1 MENRLIFFLKRNRY
15 FNCIFNRFK
24 KKNNLS
30 NELKQIKKYVYDNYP
45 YKELAQQF
53 EKDLI
58 EIIRKDFSIPKEQ
71 AKIIAKE
78 ISQITDSE
86 MTDIPKQLDN
96 MWKKNNVSITEEE
109 KIQFE
114 KLCRIFHF
122 NFIFWEFYRPIC
134 FFFLVKMGNML
145 FTQKIDP
152 NNIPVQCRMTT
163 QKLYDIL
170 KKMPED
176 YALRLLEYLH
186 CTNYTF
192 DCLVNNFKDNKRQEF
207 INIVHS
213 KEVDIS
219 EISKICNYLQDY
231 LYFFNFMIQNFKEQP
246 KDNPAINVNNFLETA
261 SSVYEKNSNYGVD
274 ATNCEELS
282 EEIYKINNDPE
293 KSETNL
299 QSILNVTKEFLK
311 SILMD
316 ERFGPSNAK
325 EQKVLNRI
333 LENPKYAGL
342 YNEILDELK
351 QEFILP
357 DGYFDEPGNETER
370 VCIDDIKDSIKVGQ
384 RFQDF
389 INYVAEEGYID
400 NDILT
405 KQSFAYRLTG
415 RCRPD
420 NLIEQ
425 IEWNTD
431 KDPGSHFLYYIVKQ
445 LYYSNGRSGIKKYPD
460 IPTGKYER
468 IKLFFICDN
477 YTVENPS
484 AYANQIKQ
492 GLKNKIKE
500 FCS

>member
-1 MENRLIFFLKRNRY
+1 MENRLIFFLRRNRY
-15 FNCIFNRFK
+15 INCIFNRFK
-24 KKNNLS
+24 KKNNVS
-30 NELKQIKKYVYDNYP
+30 NELKQIKKHVYNNYP

-58 EIIRKDFSIPKEQ
+58 KVIRKQFSISKEQ

-86 MTDIPKQLDN
+86 MTDIPKQLNN
-96 MWKKNNVSITEEE
+96 MWEKYNVSITEED

-114 KLCRIFHF
+114 KICKIFHYLF
-122 NFIFWEFYRPIC
+122 TLWEFYLPIC
-134 FFFLVKMGNML
+134 CFFVIKMNNMF
-145 FTQKIDP
+145 FTQEIASD
-152 NNIPVQCRMTT
+152 NIPIQRRITT
-163 QKLYDIL
+163 QEVYDML

-192 DCLVNNFKDNKRQEF
+192 DCLVNNFKNNKRQEF

-213 KEVDIS
+213 NEIDIS
-219 EISKICNYLQDY
+219 EISKICNYLQWH
-231 LYFFNFMIQNFKEQP
+231 LGVSNFFLQTFKELS
-246 KDNPAINVNNFLETA
+246 KDNPVIYADSFLETV
-261 SSVYEKNSNYGVD
+261 SSVYEKSSNYGVD
-274 ATNCEELS
+274 TTNYEELL
-282 EEIYKINNDPE
+282 ENIYKTNNNLE
-293 KSETNL
+293 NL
-299 QSILNVTKEFLK
+299 QSLLCVMKEFLK
-311 SILMD
+311 STLME

-333 LENPKYAGL
+333 LENPKYTGL
-342 YNEILDELK
+342 YNEILDELE

-370 VCIDDIKDSIKVGQ
+370 VCIDDIRDSIKVGQ

-405 KQSFAYRLTG
+405 KQSLAYRLTG

-431 KDPGSHFLYYIVKQ
+431 KDPGSHLLYYIIKQ
-445 LYYSNGRSGIKKYPD
+445 LYFSNGRSGIGKYTS
-460 IPTGKYER
+460 IPTSKYER

-477 YTVENPS
+477 YTAENPS

-492 GLKNKIKE
+492 DLKNKIKE
-500 FCS
+500 FCP